1 MTKTIAKK
9 DLYRQLKIV
18 SDDVVKNGTV
28 YTVIQNSKP
37 AFCIVP
43 MGTFEEKKKYKKE
56 DLFKFMFKSRHPE
69 EKDLARNYKKYLYG

>member
-28 YTVIQNSKP
+28 YIVIQNSKP
-37 AFCIVP
+37 AFQIVP
-43 MGTFEEKKKYKKE
+43 TDFQGQKKYRREDMFAGIFHSKNEKE
-56 DLFKFMFKSRHPE
+56 RN
-69 EKDLARNYKKYLYG
+69 LATTYKKYLYNL

>member
-9 DLYRQLKIV
+9 DLYRQLKMV
-18 SDDVVKNGTV
+18 SDDVVQNGTI

-37 AFCIVP
+37 SFWIGP
-43 MGTFEEKKKYKKE
+43 MGHFQEKKKYKKE
-56 DLFKFMFKSRHPE
+56 DLLKFVFHSKHPE

>member
-9 DLYRQLKIV
+9 DLYRQLKLV

-43 MGTFEEKKKYKKE
+43 LDFFQEKKKYRRE
-56 DLFKFMFKSRHPE
+56 DMFKFIFKSRHPE
-69 EKDLARNYKKYLYG
+69 EKNLATTYKKYLY

>member
-9 DLYRQLKIV
+9 DLYRQLKMV

-37 AFCIVP
+37 SFYIVP
-43 MGTFEEKKKYKKE
+43 LESFQEKKKYRRE
-56 DLFKFMFKSRHPE
+56 DMLKGIFRSKHPE
-69 EKDLARNYKKYLYG
+69 EKNLATTYKKYLYG

>member
-9 DLYRQLKIV
+9 DLYRQLKMV

-37 AFCIVP
+37 SFWIGP
-43 MGTFEEKKKYKKE
+43 IGTHNEKKKYRRE
-56 DLFKFMFKSRHPE
+56 DMFKGIFRSKHPE